1 MNEPEVSGLLTV
13 QQAIAVIDGTAVA
26 PRVVR
31 VRLENAAELRL
42 ADDLIADRDYPPFLK
57 SLMDGYAVRRADVA
71 QAPADLLVVGEIAAG
86 AWPQRAIDA
95 GETMAIMTG
104 APLPAGADGVVPVED
119 VEQRVAVGQSV
130 RVLRAA
136 APDRYVA
143 ARGSDCPAGRVV
155 LQRGMMMG
163 PAQVAVAASIGAA
176 EINAYARPRVAVLG
190 TGDELVPMAQSPG
203 PAQIRNSNTP
213 MLVAQLRAMGCDV
226 TDLGAVRDD
235 PAVIREALERGMQH
249 DALFVTGGMS
259 MGEYDY
265 VPRLLGEMGV
275 ALKIT
280 KLKIKPGKPF
290 VFGVME
296 GGGGRRDAGMGGR
309 GGEGDCKL
317 QSANCK
323 VQTEGEAAVNASN
336 AAAPTAPQFEISDL
350 QFAICN
356 PPSFVFG
363 LPGNPVAAF
372 VCTVR
377 LASRLLARMAGGEP
391 AERWVSGRLAEG
403 LPANGPRE
411 FYQPAV
417 RTVAPG
423 KHSMQSEFAEVRP
436 LAWKGSADL
445 FTLAAANV
453 LLVRAAG
460 EPAVGKGAVVRV
472 LEIT

>member
-13 QQAIAVIDGTAVA
+13 QQAIAVIDGTAVT

-31 VRLENAAELRL
+31 VRLEDAAGLRL
-42 ADDLIADRDYPPFLK
+42 AEDLVADRDYPPFLK

-71 QAPADLLVVGEIAAG
+71 QAPAELLVVGEIAAG

-143 ARGSDCPAGRVV
+143 ARGSDCPTGRVV
-155 LQRGMMMG
+155 LQRGVMMG
-163 PAQVAVAASIGAA
+163 PAQIAVAASIGAA
-176 EINAYARPRVAVLG
+176 EISAYARPRVAVLG
-190 TGDELVPMAQSPG
+190 TGDELVPVGQSPG

-213 MLVAQLRAMGCDV
+213 MLVAQLRAMGCEV

-235 PAVIREALERGMQH
+235 PALIREALARGMQH

-265 VPRLLGEMGV
+265 VPRLLGEMGI

-290 VFGVME
+290 VFGVLE
-296 GGGGRRDAGMGGR
+296 REGGR
-309 GGEGDCKL
+309 GQGEADCKL
-317 QSANCK
+317 QI
-323 VQTEGEAAVNASN
+323 EGMDAATPFAP
-336 AAAPTAPQFEISDL
+336 AAPQCEISNL

-391 AERWVSGRLAEG
+391 AERWVSGRLSEG